1 MIAGAELLPVRESRS
16 TNPANEDAKS
26 LTGRDYV
33 SWSAIST
40 FRTCPLKYKFRYV
53 DGLPEESV
61 SSALVF
67 GTGIHTA
74 IEQHFQAALSGEEQP
89 DVERLMFAY
98 RSAWLPHDPEA
109 ISFGGS
115 ETRASLDALASK
127 MLTAF
132 LNSPAASVQGRV
144 LGVEEE
150 IRGTLVEGVPD
161 LYGWVDLLT
170 EDSDSLVVTDIKTSR
185 GKWSPEQVEDSGE
198 QLLLY
203 SHLASEISPGKKI
216 ATRFLVLTKTR
227 EPVVEEHVREVNP
240 AAVKRT
246 LAGVERVWRAIEA
259 GVFYPAPS
267 TIGCASC
274 GYREACRA
282 WSALITRRTGR
293 GTCEDCMPAACGW
306 RSPLTSDGTTTDVS
320 GRDLPKDGCR
330 CSSSQRN
337 VRRASWTVN
346 IRWRPSSP

>member
-1 MIAGAELLPVRESRS
+1 MIAGTELLPVMEPRS
-16 TNPANEDAKS
+16 TNPTNEIAKT

-40 FRTCPLKYKFRYV
+40 FRTCPLKYRFRYI

-74 IEQHFQAALSGEEQP
+74 VEQHFQAILSGEEQP
-89 DVERLMFAY
+89 DVDRLMFAY
-98 RSAWLPHDPEA
+98 RSAWLPHGPDA
-109 ISFGGS
+109 ISFGS
-115 ETRASLDALASK
+115 TETRASLDALAGK

-150 IRGTLVEGVPD
+150 IRGMLVAGVPD
-161 LYGWVDLLT
+161 LFGRVDLLT
-170 EDSDSLVVTDIKTSR
+170 EDSDSLVITDIKTSR

-203 SHLASEISPGKKI
+203 SHLASEISPGKKV

-227 EPVVEEHVREVNP
+227 EPQIEEHIREVEPGN
-240 AAVKRT
+240 VKRT
-246 LAGVERVWRAIEA
+246 LAGVEWVWRAISA
-259 GVFYPAPS
+259 GNFYPAPS
-267 TIGCASC
+267 LVGCAGC
-274 GYREACRA
+274 GYRAACRA
-282 WSALITRRTGR
+282 WAG
-293 GTCEDCMPAACGW
+293 
-306 RSPLTSDGTTTDVS
+306 
-320 GRDLPKDGCR
+320 
-330 CSSSQRN
+330 
-337 VRRASWTVN
+337 
-346 IRWRPSSP
+346 